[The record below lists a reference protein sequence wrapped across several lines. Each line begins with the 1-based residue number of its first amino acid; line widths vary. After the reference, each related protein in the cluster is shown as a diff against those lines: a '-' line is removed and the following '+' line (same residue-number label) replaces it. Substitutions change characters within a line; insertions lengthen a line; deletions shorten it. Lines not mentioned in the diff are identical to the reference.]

1 MLGLKRMSEEK
12 FDDAFFTW
20 FGVCAIPAVLA
31 LLFLGGEP
39 WWERATGLDPASSM
53 AIVFFLGVSVVWVC
67 GRVLDRLKGRKTTEL
82 TVTDEPAQRSNQ

>member
-1 MLGLKRMSEEK
+1 MPGLKKMSEEK

-39 WWERATGLDPASSM
+39 WWERATGLDFGSSM
-53 AIVFFLGVSVVWVC
+53 AIVFSLGVSIVWIC
-67 GRVLDRLKGRKTTEL
+67 GRLQDRPKGRKATE
-82 TVTDEPAQRSNQ
+82 VNATDEAGQ

>member
-1 MLGLKRMSEEK
+1 MSGLKRMSEEK

-39 WWERATGLDPASSM
+39 WWERATGLDPGSSM
-53 AIVFFLGVSVVWVC
+53 AVVFCLGVSIVWVC
-67 GRVLDRLKGRKTTEL
+67 GRLQDRLKRRKITE
-82 TVTDEPAQRSNQ
+82 VSATDEPAQRSTQ